1 MVKVPMNERL
11 QPIVEQFGKELEAA
25 VSEFRGDVS
34 LTVPAEKIVQACQQ
48 LHEEGFELLSAL
60 TAVDYWPEENPRYQV
75 VYQLSSVS
83 KNLVLTLRVA
93 VAGIRPSLPTISHI
107 YLNANWREREIWD
120 MFGIKFSGHPDLRR
134 ILMPADWEGHPLR
147 KDYPLGYEEP
157 QFTFNMH
164 EIDLRKPYAK
174 E

>member
-1 MVKVPMNERL
+1 MDERL
-11 QPIVEQFGKELEAA
+11 QAIVDEVGKEVGAT
-25 VSEFRGDVS
+25 VSEFRGDVT
-34 LTVPAEKIVQACQQ
+34 LAVPKEKIVLACQR
-48 LHEEGFELLSAL
+48 LHDEGFEMLSTV
-60 TAVDYWPEENPRYQV
+60 TAVDYWPEENPRFHV
-75 VYQLSSVS
+75 VYQLRSVS
-83 KNLVLTLRVA
+83 KNLVLTLRAA
-93 VAGIRPSLPTISHI
+93 VPGINPSLPSVSQI
-107 YLNANWREREIWD
+107 YLNANWHEREIWD

-157 QFTFNMH
+157 QFTFNIH